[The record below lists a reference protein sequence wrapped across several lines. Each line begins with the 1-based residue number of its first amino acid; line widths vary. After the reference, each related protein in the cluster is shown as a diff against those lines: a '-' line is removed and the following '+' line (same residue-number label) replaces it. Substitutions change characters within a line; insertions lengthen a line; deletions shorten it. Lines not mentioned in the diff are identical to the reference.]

1 MDIIGRGRDTGLLA
15 SDEAEYCDAMAELLL
30 QPNSAERRSAMA
42 AAARES
48 VKSRFSENAF
58 SEAFCAQLGAVLP

>member
-15 SDEAEYCDAMAELLL
+15 STETEYCDAMAELLL
-30 QPNSAERRSAMA
+30 KPNSAERRAAMA

-48 VKSRFSENAF
+48 VKSRFSESAF
-58 SEAFCAQLGAVLP
+58 SEAFCAQLSAVIL